1 MSKKLSGK
9 AFGKFTLGDYL
20 GHTGTAHVYL
30 TKFPGTEKSVV
41 VNLLP
46 KNFTGDSSFAE
57 HFLVEAGIL
66 ATLDHPFIVK
76 VHEYGI
82 EQEYPFLVMQHIK
95 GPTLKDLLTVTKER
109 QVRIPLEVC
118 IFIINSL
125 GSALSH
131 AHNQIIPH
139 SDVKPHNVLLEGSKQ
154 VMLTDFGFAR
164 LLNINKSSRQGT
176 LEGHSPAKQF
186 QEKSAEMRKDIFSL
200 GVILYQLTTGKLP
213 GFQGDTNPLE
223 EHLTN
228 VKVVAPQTLVPEIP
242 DEMNNIILKA
252 ISKDEESHY
261 QTVDE
266 LNKDLSKVHWHVKT
280 TVLPSAQMSG
290 VVEFSSRFSSVAM
303 PDKYESETKRKVSLY
318 FLDTGQI
325 MDLVIGREYTLGR
338 QYEGQ
343 SVLPDIDLTPYRA
356 FEGGISK
363 MHAKLE
369 MGETEVKIT
378 DLGSANGTWHAGKK
392 IRPNIPYTLHHE
404 DLIMLGKLRI
414 QILIS
419 GTVPSSSKETSED
432 EPEDITE
439 VEDV

>member
-1 MSKKLSGK
+1 MIKNLSGK
-9 AFGKFTLGDYL
+9 AFGKFQLGEYL

-30 TKFPGTEKSVV
+30 SKFPGTEKQIVI
-41 VNLLP
+41 NLLP
-46 KNFTGDSSFAE
+46 SHFTGELSFAE
-57 HFLVEAGIL
+57 HFLVEASIL

-76 VHEYGI
+76 VHEFGI
-82 EQEYPFLVMQHIK
+82 EQDYPFLVMQHVK
-95 GPTLKDLLTVTKER
+95 GPTLKDLLTATKQR

-125 GSALSH
+125 GTALSH

-139 SDVKPHNVLLEGSKQ
+139 SDVKPHNVLLEGSTQ
-154 VMLTDFGFAR
+154 VILTDFGFAR

-176 LEGHSPAKQF
+176 LEGHSPSKQF
-186 QEKSAEMRKDIFSL
+186 QEKSVEMRKDIFSL
-200 GVILYQLTTGKLP
+200 GIIFYQLTTGKLP
-213 GFQGDTNPLE
+213 GFEGDTSPLVE
-223 EHLTN
+223 NLNN
-228 VKVVAPQTLVPEIP
+228 VKVVSPQTIVPEIP
-242 DEMNNIILKA
+242 DEMNQIILKA
-252 ISKDEESHY
+252 ISNDEENRYH
-261 QTVDE
+261 TVGE
-266 LNKDLSKVHWHVKT
+266 LIEDLGKVHWHVKT

-303 PDKYESETKRKVSLY
+303 PDKYESKQESKVSLY

-325 MDLVIGREYTLGR
+325 IDLDMGREYTLGR

-343 SVLPDIDLTPYRA
+343 PLLPDIDLTPYRA

-363 MHAKLE
+363 LHAKLE
-369 MGETEVKIT
+369 MGETDVKII

-392 IRPNIPYTLHHE
+392 IPVNTPYTLQHA

-419 GTVPSSSKETSED
+419 GSVPTSPPKNKEN
-432 EPEDITE
+432 EP
-439 VEDV
+439 